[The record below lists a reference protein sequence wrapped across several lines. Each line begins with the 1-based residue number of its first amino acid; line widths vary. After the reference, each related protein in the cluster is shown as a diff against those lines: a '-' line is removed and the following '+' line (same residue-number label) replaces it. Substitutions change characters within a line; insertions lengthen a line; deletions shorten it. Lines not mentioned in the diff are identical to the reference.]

1 MRISAGRW
9 PSWGCL
15 AVCATY
21 VLAAAFFV
29 WGFSTPDLDRVWTLH
44 HELKI
49 GKLLKLKAGDR
60 GLLEECMARHPRLAR
75 DLLDGEEIGI
85 VSAHSEGWIATPTA
99 TILRTGKSEKY
110 RSVVLEVQTPR
121 DLLPYRIVVKGRDWE
136 EPREVD
142 EQGRLEIDLPPA
154 PEMPEVI
161 EVRMRG
167 RSFEPDPSILGVRV
181 GFGKRP

>member
-1 MRISAGRW
+1 VRISAGRW

-21 VLAAAFFV
+21 VLVAAFFI

-60 GLLEECMARHPRLAR
+60 ALLEECMARHPRLAR
-75 DLLDGEEIGI
+75 DLLDNEEIGI
-85 VSAHSEGWIATPTA
+85 ISAHSEGWIATPTA
-99 TILRTGKSEKY
+99 TILRTTNSEKY
-110 RSVVLEVQTPR
+110 RSLILEVQTPR
-121 DLLPYRIVVKGRDWE
+121 DLLPYRITVRGRGWKKTQK
-136 EPREVD
+136 VD
-142 EQGRLEIDLPPA
+142 EQGRLEIDLPPV
-154 PEMPEVI
+154 PETPEVV